1 MDNDNIV
8 QVADSDNGSLY
19 GPNAVTGGAEDALKG
34 HEDVEI
40 KTSDTKNVS
49 VKETDDDDDEGN
61 KKEVKKEADKED
73 TKKSPKGDKKDPKEK
88 TVEQRITDQ
97 KQAEEDVIK
106 DLTAK
111 GVDFDGMSKEYEDNG
126 ELSED
131 SYKALEKAGYPKS
144 VVDAYIAGLEA
155 TVTAYRDAVFEAAGG
170 EDEYDRIVAY
180 VGGLSDAQI
189 NAFNHAIDAGDVTQ
203 LSVMFEGY
211 KAQMG
216 QKYGTA
222 NRTVLGGGNA
232 GKAQEG
238 YASKAEMVKA
248 MRDPR
253 YTRDKAYTE
262 EVQRKTMHSNFIG

>member
-1 MDNDNIV
+1 MDNDNTV
-8 QVADSDNGSLY
+8 QVTDSGNGSLY
-19 GPNAVTGGAEDALKG
+19 GPNVVTGGAEDALKG

-49 VKETDDDDDEGN
+49 VKETADDEGN
-61 KKEVKKEADKED
+61 KKETKKEDDKED

-106 DLTAK
+106 DLAAK

-211 KAQMG
+211 KAQME

-222 NRTVLGGGNA
+222 NRTVLGGGNS

>member
-1 MDNDNIV
+1 MDNDNTV
-8 QVADSDNGSLY
+8 QVTDSGNGSLY

-49 VKETDDDDDEGN
+49 VKETADDESN
-61 KKEVKKEADKED
+61 KKETKKEVDKED

-211 KAQMG
+211 KAQME

-222 NRTVLGGGNA
+222 NRTVLGGGNS